1 MCGRERECAFVCE
14 REREREEESER
25 KSLQLAH
32 WQIIGFDSGLT
43 RLKIN
48 NLFLPISLCFNT
60 SPLWTVCPCLSFSL
74 FNVILLL
81 DSLAADS
88 LRRGDDHVGHEGHE
102 DVALVHHLEICRCCC
117 RLPCSSGNK

>member
-1 MCGRERECAFVCE
+1 MCE